1 MFDKIQKHIK
11 TNIAQDTQLFDV
23 DTQNI
28 SADTQNNRVFNTGLD
43 GEYTLSDSVDGV
55 ASKCCINQ
63 TFVFENGEVVT
74 DCYFGDEIVT
84 HKLTA
89 HKVNV
94 GSAITRELALQMMLD
109 EKTGNCIIVYLN
121 GTHNISTKEKYTV
134 SEDLSIK
141 VKYSLGVL
149 VKVNAKQMQ
158 KIGCTNT
165 DIVFINSVLGIKKDT
180 SSMIQFESVSDRFFA
195 GEFYCLDLNF
205 SYIDLMVYD
214 DIIKSRLKHFDAN
227 LEIKI

>member
-1 MFDKIQKHIK
+1 MFETIQKHIK
-11 TNIAQDTQLFDV
+11 TNIAQDIQLFDV

-43 GEYTLSDSVDGV
+43 GEYTISNGVDGI
-55 ASKCCINQ
+55 ASKGCINQ
-63 TFVFENGEVVT
+63 TFVFKNGEVVT
-74 DCYFGDEIVT
+74 DCYFGDEVVT
-84 HKLTA
+84 HTLTA

-109 EKTGNCIIVYLN
+109 EKTGNAIIVYMN
-121 GTHNISTKEKYTV
+121 GTQNISTKEKYTV

-141 VKYSLGVL
+141 VKYSLGVM

-158 KIGCTNT
+158 EIGCSNT
-165 DIVFINSVLGIKKDT
+165 DIVFINSVLGVKKDT
-180 SSMIQFESVSDRFFA
+180 TSLITFESVNDRFFA

-205 SYIDLMVYD
+205 SYIDFMVYD
-214 DIIKSRLKHFDAN
+214 DIIKSRLKHFDN
-227 LEIKI
+227 SLEIKL